1 MLRKFLMPVC
11 LSGLV
16 VFSSS
21 PQTGFVPDSKR
32 VEDVHEASYRYFFT
46 HDLARSNAMAFCISS
61 AEALAPNF
69 LKRFANSD
77 PPVVWLSE
85 CPLGP
90 DKSGPL
96 TAKKD
101 RAVQIGIISVR
112 WISSI
117 EAEVR
122 GGCHSGGIG
131 ATQEL
136 LHLTLKN
143 GRWTVV
149 GAETELYS

>member
-1 MLRKFLMPVC
+1 MLCKFLLLVC

-16 VFSSS
+16 MFSSS

-32 VEDVHEASYRYFFT
+32 VEDLHEASYRYFFT

-61 AEALAPNF
+61 SKPLAPDF
-69 LKRFANSD
+69 LKRFAKSG

-90 DKSGPL
+90 PKSGPL
-96 TAKKD
+96 VAQKD
-101 RAVQIGIISVR
+101 RAVQIGITSVR

-122 GGCHSGGIG
+122 GGCHSGELG

-136 LHLTLKN
+136 LHLALKN
-143 GRWTVV
+143 GRWAVV
-149 GAETELYS
+149 GVEFTVFS

>member
-1 MLRKFLMPVC
+1 
-11 LSGLV
+11 
-16 VFSSS
+16 VFSAS

-32 VEDVHEASYRYFFT
+32 MEDVHETSYRYFFT

-61 AEALAPNF
+61 AKPLTPNF

-90 DKSGPL
+90 SKSGPL

-101 RAVQIGIISVR
+101 RAVQIGIMSVR

-122 GGCHSGGIG
+122 GGCHSGELGG
-131 ATQEL
+131 SQEV
-136 LHLTLKN
+136 LHLALKN

-149 GAETELYS
+149 SVEFAVIS

>member
-1 MLRKFLMPVC
+1 MLRKFLLAIC

-21 PQTGFVPDSKR
+21 TQTRFVPDSKR
-32 VEDVHEASYRYFFT
+32 LEDVHEASYRYFFT
-46 HDLARSNAMAFCISS
+46 HDLVRSNAMAFCISS
-61 AEALAPNF
+61 AKLLAPDF

-90 DKSGPL
+90 AKSGPL

-101 RAVQIGIISVR
+101 RAVQIGIVSVR

-122 GGCHSGGIG
+122 GGCHSGELG

-136 LHLTLKN
+136 LRLALRN

-149 GAETELYS
+149 GVEFTGFS

>member
-1 MLRKFLMPVC
+1 MLRRFLMSAC

-16 VFSSS
+16 AFSSS

-32 VEDVHEASYRYFFT
+32 VEDVHEASYRYFFI
-46 HDLARSNAMAFCISS
+46 HDLARSNALAFCISS
-61 AEALAPNF
+61 AKPLAPNF

-85 CPLGP
+85 CQLSRG
-90 DKSGPL
+90 KSGPL
-96 TAKKD
+96 TARRD
-101 RAVQIGIISVR
+101 QAVQIGIMSVR
-112 WISSI
+112 WISAI

-122 GGCHSGGIG
+122 GGCHSGELGG
-131 ATQEL
+131 TQEL
-136 LHLTLKN
+136 LHLALRN

-149 GAETELYS
+149 GVELTVIS